1 MLSFRNGS
9 VNRLITVWYISN
21 IHTFIHITKKMC
33 CNFCLVM
40 FSYTSRSQLLKKSIQ
55 EELLLAAEAPAF
67 IQNGTQ
73 VYASKWMRM
82 GYHRTVTKTCI
93 CFGISHFTQIN
104 RNALV
109 VFLSHIKKSLRHF
122 VSTASRV
129 G

>member
-9 VNRLITVWYISN
+9 VNSLITMWHISN
-21 IHTFIHITKKMC
+21 IHTFIHTTKMC

-40 FSYTSRSQLLKKSIQ
+40 FSYNSRSWLLKMSIQ

-67 IQNGTQ
+67 IQNG
-73 VYASKWMRM
+73 ASKWMRM
-82 GYHRTVTKTCI
+82 GYHRIVTKTCI

-104 RNALV
+104 RNARV

-122 VSTASRV
+122 VSTAYRA